1 LNGEVPMNFWN
12 QIVKWLTKKFW
23 PWFVKYV
30 WPFIKKRM
38 IDIITIILDHLQDE
52 TKDFMSSKFKDRE
65 ENAKQKA
72 REAEQKASVAKN
84 AADSEKYRTS
94 AKIWRKVAE
103 TYKKDNEELKQ
114 KIEILLNKTKKE
126 VKSEIGALDID
137 ANFSGED
144 THLTIGNTSYMLPL
158 PERMEPE
165 D

>member
-1 LNGEVPMNFWN
+1 MIFWN

-30 WPFIKKRM
+30 WPFIKERM
-38 IDIITIILDHLQDE
+38 IEIITKLFDHLQDE
-52 TKDFMSSKFKDRE
+52 TEDFMSSKSKERE
-65 ENAKQKA
+65 ERAKKKA
-72 REAEQKASVAKN
+72 RDAEQKASAAKN
-84 AADSEKYRTS
+84 AADSEKYRNS
-94 AKIWRKVAE
+94 AEIWRKVAK

-114 KIEILLNKTKKE
+114 KIDTLLNKTKKE
-126 VKSEIGALDID
+126 VKREIGALDIN

-158 PERMEPE
+158 PERIEPE

>member
-1 LNGEVPMNFWN
+1 MNIWN
-12 QIVKWLTKKFW
+12 QIIKWLTKKFW

-30 WPFIKKRM
+30 WPFIKERM
-38 IDIITIILDHLQDE
+38 IEIITKLFDHLQDE
-52 TKDFMSSKFKDRE
+52 AEDFMSSKARERE
-65 ENAKQKA
+65 ENAKKKV

-103 TYKKDNEELKQ
+103 TYKKDDEESKQ
-114 KIEILLNKTKKE
+114 KIEILLNKTKKA
-126 VKSEIGALDID
+126 VKTEIGALDIN

-158 PERMEPE
+158 PEGIEPE

>member
-1 LNGEVPMNFWN
+1 MNIWN
-12 QIVKWLTKKFW
+12 QIVKWLTKVFW
-23 PWFVKYV
+23 PWFVKDV
-30 WPFIKKRM
+30 WPCIKKRM
-38 IDIITIILDHLQDE
+38 IEIITSLFDHLQDE
-52 TKDFMSSKFKDRE
+52 IKDFMSSKSKDRE

-72 REAEQKASVAKN
+72 KEAEQKASSAKN

-114 KIEILLNKTKKE
+114 KIETLLNKTKKE
-126 VKSEIGALDID
+126 IKSEIGALDIH

-144 THLTIGNTSYMLPL
+144 THLTIGNTSHMLPL
-158 PERMEPE
+158 PERIEPE